1 MLFVILRG
9 FFFSFLSYE
18 NSSWGWSDKKKRDE
32 MTEDKAW

>member
-1 MLFVILRG
+1 MLFVILRDV
-9 FFFSFLSYE
+9 FLFLSYE